1 METMVDNEDLYAYM
15 FRAKCLS
22 GRLANKLCKLNI
34 SFESILKTD
43 LDFLYLDNILREASE
58 SVHEEK
64 DLVKLKTIKETVL
77 NEENELREEAKI
89 FYANLLRDNIH
100 WTHLTKKDYPYRL
113 KNIGDP
119 PLMLFYKGKL
129 PEEERPSVAIVGA
142 RECSPYGEK
151 TARMFARELSSSGVQ
166 IISGMARGID
176 GISQR
181 GSISAGGNTFGVL
194 GCGVDV
200 IYPEDNKDLFEDIL
214 KDGGIISEFNPG
226 KEPLKQYFP
235 SRNRIISGLSD
246 IVLVVEARKRS
257 GTYITV
263 TQALDQ
269 GREVFAVPG
278 RITDALSDGC
288 NNLIAAGAQ
297 IAVGSKVII
306 DDLKN
311 KGFKYANGTFDISHK
326 RNPNCESENNNQYL
340 NLSDNTDINKS
351 DMKDISVNNHSDNTS
366 INTLEDKI
374 YNLLVQNELSLDAI
388 YRALGDEYS
397 IEDLSI
403 SLVELEMDG
412 KIVKTGSRYFAL
424 S

>member
-1 METMVDNEDLYAYM
+1 MIEKMIDNEDLYAYM
-15 FRAKCLS
+15 FRAKGLS

-100 WTHLTKKDYPYRL
+100 WTHLNKKDYPYRL

-200 IYPEDNKDLFEDIL
+200 IYPEDNKDLFMDIL

-226 KEPLKQYFP
+226 TEPLKQYFP

-288 NNLIAAGAQ
+288 NNLIAAGAE

-311 KGFKYANGTFDISHK
+311 KGFKYSNGTFDISHK
-326 RNPNCESENNNQYL
+326 RNPSFESEHDDKCIKQF
-340 NLSDNTDINKS
+340 DN
-351 DMKDISVNNHSDNTS
+351 KDIVDDSNNDSDNTS
-366 INTLEDKI
+366 INTLENQI
-374 YNLLVQNELSLDAI
+374 YNLLLQNELSLDAI

-424 S
+424 A

>member
-1 METMVDNEDLYAYM
+1 MVKKIENEDLYAYM
-15 FRAKCLS
+15 FKSKGLS

-34 SFESILKTD
+34 SFENLLKTD
-43 LDFLYLDNILREASE
+43 LDYMYLDNIMREANE
-58 SVHEEK
+58 SLHEEK
-64 DLVKLKTIKETVL
+64 DLIKLKNIKETVL
-77 NEENELREEAKI
+77 KEEKELTECAKI
-89 FYANLLRDNIH
+89 FYLNLLRNDIS
-100 WTHLTKKDYPYRL
+100 WTHLNCKDYPYRL

-119 PLMLFYKGKL
+119 PLILFYKGRL
-129 PEEERPSVAIVGA
+129 PDEERPCVAIVGA

-151 TARMFARELSSSGVQ
+151 TALMFAKELSSAGVQ

-181 GSISAGGNTFGVL
+181 GSISVGGNTFGVL

-200 IYPEDNKDLFEDIL
+200 IYPEENKDLFEDIL
-214 KDGGIISEFNPG
+214 KDGGILSEFEPG
-226 KEPLKQYFP
+226 TEPLRQYFP

-263 TQALDQ
+263 TQALEQ

-288 NNLIAAGAQ
+288 NNLIAAGAE
-297 IAVGSKVII
+297 IAVNSQTLMQ
-306 DDLKN
+306 DLKN
-311 KGFKYANGTFDISHK
+311 KGFKYINGSFDIKDK
-326 RNPNCESENNNQYL
+326 RREIDDTKEKYILSEKGKIDL
-340 NLSDNTDINKS
+340 NENIEKTHGANS
-351 DMKDISVNNHSDNTS
+351 
-366 INTLEDKI
+366 LEEII
-374 YNLLVQNELSLDAI
+374 YKMVSQNEMSLDAI
-388 YRALGDEYS
+388 YMSLGDKFS
-397 IEDLSI
+397 IEDLSV

-412 KIVKTGSRYFAL
+412 RIVKTGSRYFAI

>member
-1 METMVDNEDLYAYM
+1 MINKQIDNEDLYAYM
-15 FRAKCLS
+15 FRKKGLS

-34 SFESILKTD
+34 TFENLLKTEFD
-43 LDFLYLDNILREASE
+43 YMYLDNILRESNE

-64 DLVKLKTIKETVL
+64 DLIKLNTIKESVL
-77 NEENELREEAKI
+77 NEEDELKENAKL
-89 FYANLLRDNIH
+89 FYANLLRNNIN
-100 WTHLTKKDYPYRL
+100 WTHLNKADYPFRL

-119 PLMLFYKGKL
+119 PLMLFYKGRL
-129 PEEERPSVAIVGA
+129 PDEERPSVAIVGA

-151 TARMFARELSSSGVQ
+151 TAKMFARELSAAGIQ
-166 IISGMARGID
+166 IISGMARGVD

-181 GSISAGGNTFGVL
+181 GAISVGGNTFGVL

-200 IYPEDNKDLFEDIL
+200 IYPEDNRDLFEDIL
-214 KDGGIISEFNPG
+214 KDGGIISEFDPG
-226 KEPLKQYFP
+226 TEPLRTYFP

-263 TQALDQ
+263 TSALDQ

-288 NNLIAAGAQ
+288 NNLIVAGAE
-297 IAVGSKVII
+297 IAVNSEAII
-306 DDLKN
+306 RDLRN
-311 KGFKYANGTFDISHK
+311 KGFKYVNGSFEGSHK
-326 RNPNCESENNNQYL
+326 RDINNDCNLKNDLVLNESVIGENSLEDILLTVISEN
-340 NLSDNTDINKS
+340 
-351 DMKDISVNNHSDNTS
+351 
-366 INTLEDKI
+366 EC
-374 YNLLVQNELSLDAI
+374 SLDI
-388 YRALGDEYS
+388 LYQKLGDNYS

-412 KIVKTGSRYFAL
+412 KIMKKGSRYIANI
-424 S
+424 

>member
-1 METMVDNEDLYAYM
+1 MIREIIDNEDLYAYM
-15 FRAKCLS
+15 FKTKGLS

-34 SFESILKTD
+34 NFESLLHTD
-43 LDFLYLDNILREASE
+43 LDFMYLDNILRDSNE

-64 DLVKLKTIKETVL
+64 DLNKLKSIKETVIK
-77 NEENELREEAKI
+77 EEDELKENAKI
-89 FYANLLRDNIH
+89 FYAELIRKDIH
-100 WTHLTKKDYPYRL
+100 WSHLSKNNYPTKL

-119 PLMLFYKGKL
+119 PLLFFYKGKL
-129 PEEERPSVAIVGA
+129 PDEERPSVAIVGA

-151 TARMFARELSSSGVQ
+151 TARMFARELSSAGVQ
-166 IISGMARGID
+166 IISGMARGVD

-181 GSISAGGNTFGVL
+181 ASISVGGNTFGVL

-200 IYPEDNKDLFEDIL
+200 VYPEDNKDLFEDIL
-214 KDGGIISEFNPG
+214 KDGGIISEFSPG
-226 KEPLKQYFP
+226 TEPLRTYFP

-263 TQALDQ
+263 TSALDQ

-288 NNLIAAGAQ
+288 NNLIVAGAE
-297 IAVGSKVII
+297 IAVNSEALIR
-306 DDLKN
+306 DLRN
-311 KGFKYANGTFDISHK
+311 KGFKYANGSFEGSHK
-326 RNPNCESENNNQYL
+326 R
-340 NLSDNTDINKS
+340 DIH
-351 DMKDISVNNHSDNTS
+351 NNHKNDSVLNDFTISKENS
-366 INTLEDKI
+366 LEDI
-374 YNLLVQNELSLDAI
+374 LLSLISQNESSLDAI
-388 YRALGDEYS
+388 YRELGDKYS

-412 KIVKTGSRYFAL
+412 KIMKKGSRYIANI
-424 S
+424 

>member
-1 METMVDNEDLYAYM
+1 MVKKIENEDLYAYM
-15 FRAKCLS
+15 FKSKGLS

-34 SFESILKTD
+34 SFENLLKTD
-43 LDFLYLDNILREASE
+43 LDYMYLDNIMREANE
-58 SVHEEK
+58 SLHEEK
-64 DLVKLKTIKETVL
+64 DLIKLKNIKETVL
-77 NEENELREEAKI
+77 KEEKELTECAKI
-89 FYANLLRDNIH
+89 FYLNLLRNDIS
-100 WTHLTKKDYPYRL
+100 WTHLNCKDYPYRL

-119 PLMLFYKGKL
+119 PLILFYKGRL
-129 PEEERPSVAIVGA
+129 PDEERPCVAIVGA

-151 TARMFARELSSSGVQ
+151 TALMFAKELSSAGVQ

-181 GSISAGGNTFGVL
+181 GSISVGGNTFGVL

-200 IYPEDNKDLFEDIL
+200 IYPEENKDLFEDIL
-214 KDGGIISEFNPG
+214 KDGGILSEFEPG
-226 KEPLKQYFP
+226 TEPLRQYFP

-263 TQALDQ
+263 TQALEQ

-288 NNLIAAGAQ
+288 NNLIAAGAE
-297 IAVGSKVII
+297 IAVNSQTLMQ
-306 DDLKN
+306 DLKN
-311 KGFKYANGTFDISHK
+311 KGFKCINGSFDIKDK
-326 RNPNCESENNNQYL
+326 RREIVDTKEKYILSEKGKNDL
-340 NLSDNTDINKS
+340 NENIEKTHGADS
-351 DMKDISVNNHSDNTS
+351 
-366 INTLEDKI
+366 LEEII
-374 YNLLVQNELSLDAI
+374 YKMVSQNEMSLDAI
-388 YRALGDEYS
+388 YMSLGDKFS
-397 IEDLSI
+397 IEDLSV

-412 KIVKTGSRYFAL
+412 RIVKTGSRYFAI

>member
-1 METMVDNEDLYAYM
+1 MVKKIENEDLYAYM
-15 FRAKCLS
+15 FKSKGLS

-34 SFESILKTD
+34 SFENLLKTD
-43 LDFLYLDNILREASE
+43 FDYMYLDNIMREANE
-58 SVHEEK
+58 SLHEEK
-64 DLVKLKTIKETVL
+64 DLIKLKNIKETVL
-77 NEENELREEAKI
+77 KEEKELTECAKI
-89 FYANLLRDNIH
+89 FYLNLLRNDIS
-100 WTHLTKKDYPYRL
+100 WTHLNCKDYPYRL

-119 PLMLFYKGKL
+119 PLILFYKGKL
-129 PEEERPSVAIVGA
+129 PDEERPCVAIVGA

-151 TARMFARELSSSGVQ
+151 TALMFAKELSSAGVQ

-181 GSISAGGNTFGVL
+181 GSISVGGNTFGVL

-200 IYPEDNKDLFEDIL
+200 IYPEENKDLFEVIL
-214 KDGGIISEFNPG
+214 KDGGILSEFEPG
-226 KEPLKQYFP
+226 TEPLRQYFP

-263 TQALDQ
+263 TQALEQ

-288 NNLIAAGAQ
+288 NNLIAAGAE
-297 IAVGSKVII
+297 IAVNSQTLMQ
-306 DDLKN
+306 DLKN
-311 KGFKYANGTFDISHK
+311 KGFKYINGSFDIKDK
-326 RNPNCESENNNQYL
+326 RREIVDTKEKYILSEKGKNDL
-340 NLSDNTDINKS
+340 NENIEKTHRADSLEEIIYKMLS
-351 DMKDISVNNHSDNTS
+351 
-366 INTLEDKI
+366 
-374 YNLLVQNELSLDAI
+374 QNEMSLDAI
-388 YRALGDEYS
+388 YMSLGDKFS
-397 IEDLSI
+397 IEDLSV

-412 KIVKTGSRYFAL
+412 RIVKTGSRYFAI

>member
-1 METMVDNEDLYAYM
+1 MVKKIENEDLYAYM
-15 FRAKCLS
+15 FKSKGLS

-34 SFESILKTD
+34 SFENLLKTD
-43 LDFLYLDNILREASE
+43 LDYMYLDNIMREANE
-58 SVHEEK
+58 SLHEEK
-64 DLVKLKTIKETVL
+64 DLIKLKNIKETVL
-77 NEENELREEAKI
+77 KEEKELTECAKI
-89 FYANLLRDNIH
+89 FYLNLLRNDIS
-100 WTHLTKKDYPYRL
+100 WTHLNCKDYPYRL

-119 PLMLFYKGKL
+119 PLILFYKGRL
-129 PEEERPSVAIVGA
+129 PDEERPCVAIVGA

-151 TARMFARELSSSGVQ
+151 TALMFAKELSSAGVQ

-181 GSISAGGNTFGVL
+181 GSISVGGNTFGVL

-200 IYPEDNKDLFEDIL
+200 IYPEENKDLFEDIL
-214 KDGGIISEFNPG
+214 KDGGILSEFEPG
-226 KEPLKQYFP
+226 TEPLRQYFP

-263 TQALDQ
+263 TQALEQ

-288 NNLIAAGAQ
+288 NNLIAAGAE
-297 IAVGSKVII
+297 IAVNSQTLMQ
-306 DDLKN
+306 DLKN
-311 KGFKYANGTFDISHK
+311 KGFKYINGSFDIKDK
-326 RNPNCESENNNQYL
+326 RREIDDTKEKYILSEKGKIDL
-340 NLSDNTDINKS
+340 NENIEKTHGADS
-351 DMKDISVNNHSDNTS
+351 
-366 INTLEDKI
+366 LEEII
-374 YNLLVQNELSLDAI
+374 YKMVSQNEMSLDAI
-388 YRALGDEYS
+388 YMSLGDKFS
-397 IEDLSI
+397 IEDLSV

-412 KIVKTGSRYFAL
+412 RIVKTGSRYFAI

>member
-1 METMVDNEDLYAYM
+1 MIREIIDNEDLYAYM
-15 FRAKCLS
+15 LKGKGLS

-34 SFESILKTD
+34 NFENILHTD
-43 LDFLYLDNILREASE
+43 FDYMYLDNILRDCNE

-64 DLVKLKTIKETVL
+64 DLNKLKSIKETVL
-77 NEENELREEAKI
+77 KEEIELKENAKI
-89 FYANLLRDNIH
+89 FYAELIRKDIH
-100 WTHLTKKDYPYRL
+100 WTHLSKKDYPNRL
-113 KNIGDP
+113 KNISDP
-119 PLMLFYKGKL
+119 PLLFFYKGKL

-151 TARMFARELSSSGVQ
+151 TARMFARELSSAGVQ
-166 IISGMARGID
+166 IISGMARGVD

-181 GSISAGGNTFGVL
+181 ASIAVGGNTFGVL

-200 IYPEDNKDLFEDIL
+200 VYPEDNKDLFEDIL
-214 KDGGIISEFNPG
+214 KDGGIISEFSPG
-226 KEPLKQYFP
+226 TEPLRTYFP

-263 TQALDQ
+263 TSALDQ

-288 NNLIAAGAQ
+288 NNLIVAGAE
-297 IAVGSKVII
+297 IAVNSEAII
-306 DDLKN
+306 RDLRN
-311 KGFKYANGTFDISHK
+311 KGFKYANGSFEGSHK
-326 RNPNCESENNNQYL
+326 IDIDNNYYRDDFVL
-340 NLSDNTDINKS
+340 NDSGFEEKS
-351 DMKDISVNNHSDNTS
+351 
-366 INTLEDKI
+366 LEDI
-374 YNLLVQNELSLDAI
+374 LLSIICENECSLDTI
-388 YRALGDEYS
+388 YQKLGDKYS

-412 KIVKTGSRYFAL
+412 KIIKKGSRYI
-424 S
+424 SNI

>member
-1 METMVDNEDLYAYM
+1 MVKKIENEDLYAYM
-15 FRAKCLS
+15 FKSKGLS

-34 SFESILKTD
+34 SFENLLKTD
-43 LDFLYLDNILREASE
+43 LDYMYLDNIMREANE
-58 SVHEEK
+58 SLHEEK
-64 DLVKLKTIKETVL
+64 DLIKLKNIKETVL
-77 NEENELREEAKI
+77 KEEKELTECAKI
-89 FYANLLRDNIH
+89 FYLNLLRNDIS
-100 WTHLTKKDYPYRL
+100 WTRLNCKDYPYRL

-119 PLMLFYKGKL
+119 PLILFYKGKL
-129 PEEERPSVAIVGA
+129 PDEERPCVAIVGA
-142 RECSPYGEK
+142 RECSLYGEK
-151 TARMFARELSSSGVQ
+151 TALMFAKELSSAGVQ

-181 GSISAGGNTFGVL
+181 GSISVGGNTFGVL

-200 IYPEDNKDLFEDIL
+200 IYPEENKDLFADIL

-226 KEPLKQYFP
+226 TEPLKQYFP

-288 NNLIAAGAQ
+288 NNLIAAGAE

-311 KGFKYANGTFDISHK
+311 KGFKYVNGSFNISHK
-326 RNPNCESENNNQYL
+326 RNESIESEND
-340 NLSDNTDINKS
+340 NLKPKLFDN
-351 DMKDISVNNHSDNTS
+351 KDIVDNSNNDSDNTS

-374 YNLLVQNELSLDAI
+374 YKLLLQNELSLDAI

-412 KIVKTGSRYFAL
+412 RIVKTGSRYFAI

>member
-1 METMVDNEDLYAYM
+1 MVKKIENEDLYAYM
-15 FRAKCLS
+15 FKSKGLS

-34 SFESILKTD
+34 SFENLLKTD
-43 LDFLYLDNILREASE
+43 LDYMYLDNIMREANE
-58 SVHEEK
+58 SLHEEK
-64 DLVKLKTIKETVL
+64 DLYKLKNIKEMVL
-77 NEENELREEAKI
+77 KEEKELTECAKI
-89 FYANLLRDNIH
+89 FYLNLLRNDIS
-100 WTHLTKKDYPYRL
+100 WTHLNRKDYPYRL

-119 PLMLFYKGKL
+119 PLILFYKGKL
-129 PEEERPSVAIVGA
+129 PDDERPCVAIVGA
-142 RECSPYGEK
+142 RECSLYGEK
-151 TARMFARELSSSGVQ
+151 TASMFARELSSAGVQ
-166 IISGMARGID
+166 IISGMARGVD

-181 GSISAGGNTFGVL
+181 GSISVDGNTFGVL

-200 IYPEDNKDLFEDIL
+200 IYPEENKDLFADIL

-226 KEPLKQYFP
+226 TEPLKQYFP

-288 NNLIAAGAQ
+288 NNLIAAGAE

-311 KGFKYANGTFDISHK
+311 KGFKYVNGSFNISHK
-326 RNPNCESENNNQYL
+326 RNESIESEND
-340 NLSDNTDINKS
+340 NLKPKLFDN
-351 DMKDISVNNHSDNTS
+351 KDIVDNSNNDSDNTS

-374 YNLLVQNELSLDAI
+374 YKLLLQNELSLDAI

-412 KIVKTGSRYFAL
+412 RIVKTGSRYFAI

>member
-1 METMVDNEDLYAYM
+1 MIKETIVNEDLYAYM
-15 FRAKCLS
+15 FKTKGLS

-34 SFESILKTD
+34 NFESILHTD
-43 LDFLYLDNILREASE
+43 FDYMYLDNILRDSNE

-64 DLVKLKTIKETVL
+64 DLNKLKSIKETVL
-77 NEENELREEAKI
+77 EEEDELKANAKLFFAELI
-89 FYANLLRDNIH
+89 RKDIH
-100 WTHLTKKDYPYRL
+100 WTHLSKNNYPTRL

-119 PLMLFYKGKL
+119 PLMFFYKGKL
-129 PEEERPSVAIVGA
+129 PDEERPSVAIVGA

-151 TARMFARELSSSGVQ
+151 TARMFARELSSAGIQ
-166 IISGMARGID
+166 IISGMARGVD

-181 GSISAGGNTFGVL
+181 ASISVGGNTFGVL

-200 IYPEDNKDLFEDIL
+200 VYPEDNKDLFEDIL

-226 KEPLKQYFP
+226 TEPLRTYFP

-263 TQALDQ
+263 TSALDQ

-288 NNLIAAGAQ
+288 NNLIVAGAE
-297 IAVGSKVII
+297 IAVNSEAII
-306 DDLKN
+306 RDLRN
-311 KGFKYANGTFDISHK
+311 KGFKNVNGAFVGSHK
-326 RNPNCESENNNQYL
+326 RDIDNNYYKDDLVLNDSGFEEKSLEDILLTVISEN
-340 NLSDNTDINKS
+340 
-351 DMKDISVNNHSDNTS
+351 
-366 INTLEDKI
+366 EC
-374 YNLLVQNELSLDAI
+374 SLDTI
-388 YRALGDEYS
+388 YQKLGDKYS

-412 KIVKTGSRYFAL
+412 KIIKKGSRYI
-424 S
+424 SNI

>member
-1 METMVDNEDLYAYM
+1 MIREIIDNEDLYAYM
-15 FRAKCLS
+15 LKAKGLS

-34 SFESILKTD
+34 NFENTLHTD
-43 LDFLYLDNILREASE
+43 FDYMYLDNILRDSNE

-64 DLVKLKTIKETVL
+64 DLNKLKSIKETVL
-77 NEENELREEAKI
+77 KEEKELKENAKI
-89 FYANLLRDNIH
+89 FYAELIRKDIH
-100 WTHLTKKDYPYRL
+100 WTHLSKKDYPNRL

-119 PLMLFYKGKL
+119 PLLFFYKGKL

-151 TARMFARELSSSGVQ
+151 TARMFARELSSAGVQ
-166 IISGMARGID
+166 IISGMARGVD

-181 GSISAGGNTFGVL
+181 ASISVGGNTFGVL

-200 IYPEDNKDLFEDIL
+200 VYPEDNKDLFEDIL

-226 KEPLKQYFP
+226 TEPLRTYFP

-263 TQALDQ
+263 TSALDQ

-288 NNLIAAGAQ
+288 NNLIVAGAE
-297 IAVGSKVII
+297 IAVNSEAII
-306 DDLKN
+306 QDLRN
-311 KGFKYANGTFDISHK
+311 KGFKYVNGSFVGSHK
-326 RNPNCESENNNQYL
+326 RDINNNQIDDL
-340 NLSDNTDINKS
+340 VFNSS
-351 DMKDISVNNHSDNTS
+351 GSVENS
-366 INTLEDKI
+366 LEDI
-374 YNLLVQNELSLDAI
+374 LLSIISDYECSLDTI
-388 YRALGDEYS
+388 YQKLGDKYS

-412 KIVKTGSRYFAL
+412 KIIKKGSRYI
-424 S
+424 SNI